1 MNYIYATYYEDPFV
15 FYVSIVL
22 LALIIASFTYI
33 MVDSIRLNNKRKREK
48 SRLYYRKT
56 NNLRR

>member
-1 MNYIYATYYEDPFV
+1 MNFICATYYEDPFV

-33 MVDSIRLNNKRKREK
+33 MVDSIRLNNRKKREK
-48 SRLYYRKT
+48 SKLYYRKT

>member
-15 FYVSIVL
+15 FYVSMVL
-22 LALIIASFTYI
+22 LALIMASFTYI
-33 MVDSIRLNNKRKREK
+33 MVDSIRLNNKKKREK
-48 SRLYYRKT
+48 SRSYYRKT

>member
-15 FYVSIVL
+15 FYVSMVL

-33 MVDSIRLNNKRKREK
+33 MVDSIRLNNKKKREK
-48 SRLYYRKT
+48 SKLYYRKT

>member
-22 LALIIASFTYI
+22 LTLIMASFTYI
-33 MVDSIRLNNKRKREK
+33 MVDSIRLNNKKKREK

>member
-33 MVDSIRLNNKRKREK
+33 MVDSIRLNNKKKREK

>member
-1 MNYIYATYYEDPFV
+1 MNYIYSTYYEDPFV
-15 FYVSIVL
+15 FYVSMVL

>member
-15 FYVSIVL
+15 FYVSMVL

>member
-15 FYVSIVL
+15 FYVSMVL
-22 LALIIASFTYI
+22 LALIIASFAYI

>member
-1 MNYIYATYYEDPFV
+1 MNFIYATYYEDPFV
-15 FYVSIVL
+15 FYVSMAL

-33 MVDSIRLNNKRKREK
+33 MVDSIRLNSKKKREK
-48 SRLYYRKT
+48 SKSYYRKT

>member
-1 MNYIYATYYEDPFV
+1 MNFIYATYYEDPFV
-15 FYVSIVL
+15 FYVSMVL

-33 MVDSIRLNNKRKREK
+33 MVDSIRLNNKKKREK
-48 SRLYYRKT
+48 SRSYYRKT

>member
-15 FYVSIVL
+15 FYVSMVL

-33 MVDSIRLNNKRKREK
+33 MVDSIRLNNKKKREK

>member
-15 FYVSIVL
+15 FYVSMVL

-33 MVDSIRLNNKRKREK
+33 MVDSIRLNNKKKREK
-48 SRLYYRKT
+48 SRSYYRKT

>member
-1 MNYIYATYYEDPFV
+1 MNFIYATYYEDPFV
-15 FYVSIVL
+15 FYVSMVL

>member
-1 MNYIYATYYEDPFV
+1 MNFIYATYYEDPFV

-22 LALIIASFTYI
+22 LALIVASFTYI
-33 MVDSIRLNNKRKREK
+33 MVDSIRLNNKKKREK

>member
-1 MNYIYATYYEDPFV
+1 MNFIYATYYEDPFV
-15 FYVSIVL
+15 FYVSMVL

-33 MVDSIRLNNKRKREK
+33 MVDSIRLNNKKKREK